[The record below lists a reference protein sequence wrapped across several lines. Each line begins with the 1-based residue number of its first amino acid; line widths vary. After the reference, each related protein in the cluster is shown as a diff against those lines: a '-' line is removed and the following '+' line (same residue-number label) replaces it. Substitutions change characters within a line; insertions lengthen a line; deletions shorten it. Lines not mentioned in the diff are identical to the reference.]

1 LLLLS
6 FLSGAM
12 QRSLTR
18 LLVRRA
24 RLVNTIGGLLLVG
37 IGFYDLIQNWELL
50 LALAR
55 LLKIVAL

>member
-37 IGFYDLIQNWELL
+37 IGFYDLFQNWELL